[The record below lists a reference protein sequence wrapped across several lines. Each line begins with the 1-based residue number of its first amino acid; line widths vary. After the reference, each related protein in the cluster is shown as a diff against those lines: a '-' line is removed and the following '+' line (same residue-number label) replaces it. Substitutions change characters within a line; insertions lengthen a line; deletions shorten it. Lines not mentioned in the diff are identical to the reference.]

1 MRIGYLI
8 SAIVV
13 GLVVILALQYRDV
26 WLTGWSPFA
35 EDPPVIEPVLSIVP
49 VSQPAVPERVQPVP
63 ATTAAQPL
71 APVVP
76 PLAES
81 DDYMRDLLAAFP
93 APAAWSEQTDLARR
107 LAVVLSSAA
116 AGGLPRS
123 QLGFLQPEGGFPAQA
138 VGDDGKSFILDP
150 AGFARFEPA
159 VAILTAVPAQTLAG
173 IFLASEPLLV
183 SAIAELGEGE
193 TVRAL
198 LNRALDEVL
207 TTPVLTQPLV
217 LKQPG
222 VLYEYADPELEAR
235 SDLQK
240 QLLRMGPDAVS
251 ALQSYAQAV
260 VQALNVESGD
270 VQGSAAGQSP
280 EEEAP

>member
-26 WLTGWSPFA
+26 WLTGWGFFA
-35 EDPPVIEPVLSIVP
+35 DEPPIIEPVLSIVP
-49 VSQPAVPERVQPVP
+49 VSQPAVPERVQPPP
-63 ATTAAQPL
+63 ATTAAQPP

-81 DDYMRDLLAAFP
+81 DDYMRDLLTAFS
-93 APAAWSEQTDLARR
+93 APPAWSEQTDLARR

-123 QLGFLQPEGGFPAQA
+123 QLGFLQPEAGFPAQA
-138 VGDDGKSFILDP
+138 VGDDGKSFLLDP
-150 AGFARFEPA
+150 VGFARFEPV
-159 VAILTAVPAQTLAG
+159 VAILTAVPAQSLAR

-183 SAIAELGEGE
+183 SATAELGEGE

-207 TTPVLTQPLV
+207 TTPVLTQPVV

-222 VLYEYADPELEAR
+222 VLYEFADPELEAR

-240 QLLRMGPDAVS
+240 QLLRMGPGAVS

-260 VQALNVESGD
+260 VQALNVESAELR
-270 VQGSAAGQSP
+270 GSEAGQAP
-280 EEEAP
+280 EEVP